1 MKKTKN
7 LVSLLKNI
15 SAWIMSAI
23 MLAPITLVLIN
34 SFKSKGESSTMS
46 FALPKELMFEN
57 FSMVI
62 SRGKLLQAFAN
73 SMLYSVVSVV
83 LIVLFASMAAYV
95 LARRRTKFSNSL
107 YIYIVMGLTLS
118 LNHVALIKIMEVLN
132 LLDTRLGIII
142 LYTALQIPF
151 AVFLLYSFVRGIPK
165 ELDEAGI
172 VDGCSSFTLF
182 FQIIFPILKPAVIS
196 VAILNFLNTWNEFI
210 LPLYYLNDS
219 KKWPM
224 TNTVYSFYG
233 QFSSSWNLVCAD
245 IVLTSLP
252 VIIIYI
258 LGQKY
263 IVDGMTAGAVKG

>member
-1 MKKTKN
+1 MRTQKIIAAAVKN
-7 LVSLLKNI
+7 LC
-15 SAWIMSAI
+15 AWIISFI
-23 MLAPITLVLIN
+23 MLAPIALVFLN
-34 SFKSKGESSTMS
+34 SFKTKGESSTMT
-46 FALPKELMFEN
+46 FALPKEFMFEN
-57 FSMVI
+57 YSMVV
-62 SRGKLLQAFAN
+62 SRGKLVQAFIN
-73 SMLYSVVSVV
+73 SMTYSVVSVV

-95 LARRRTKFSNSL
+95 FARRRTKLGNAL

-118 LNHVALIKIMEVLN
+118 LNHIALIKIMETLH

-165 ELDEAGI
+165 ELDEAAI
-172 VDGCSSFTLF
+172 VDGCSPLVLF
-182 FQIIFPILKPAVIS
+182 FRIIFPILKPAVIS

-252 VIIIYI
+252 VIILYV

-263 IVDGMTAGAVKG
+263 IVEGMTAGAVKG

>member
-1 MKKTKN
+1 MKKTK
-7 LVSLLKNI
+7 LILAVLKNL
-15 SAWIMSAI
+15 SACVMSVM
-23 MLAPITLVLIN
+23 MLAPIALVLIN
-34 SFKSKGESSTMS
+34 SFKTKGESSTMT
-46 FALPKELMFEN
+46 FALPKEFMFEN
-57 FSMVI
+57 YSMVI
-62 SRGKLLQAFAN
+62 SRGKLPQAFCN
-73 SMLYSVVSVV
+73 SMLYSVVSVT
-83 LIVLFASMAAYV
+83 LIVLFASMASYV
-95 LARRRTKFSNSL
+95 LARRRTKVSNAI

-118 LNHVALIKIMEVLN
+118 LNHIALIKIMEALQ

-151 AVFLLYSFVRGIPK
+151 AVFLLYSFARGIPK
-165 ELDEAGI
+165 ELDEAAI
-172 VDGCSSFTLF
+172 VDGCSALTLF
-182 FQIIFPILKPAVIS
+182 FRIIFPILKPAVIS

-219 KKWPM
+219 QKWPM

-252 VIIIYI
+252 VIVIYV